1 MKSPIYKKFDT
12 IFNNE
17 NYPDFYD
24 VQIMRE
30 EVNQKYNQLLLSL
43 NKNDLTYEARKY
55 WHQNKREDYLDATDS
70 LETK

>member
-1 MKSPIYKKFDT
+1 MKSPISKKFDT

-17 NYPDFYD
+17 NYHDFYD

-55 WHQNKREDYLDATDS
+55 WHQNKREEYLDATDS
-70 LETK
+70 